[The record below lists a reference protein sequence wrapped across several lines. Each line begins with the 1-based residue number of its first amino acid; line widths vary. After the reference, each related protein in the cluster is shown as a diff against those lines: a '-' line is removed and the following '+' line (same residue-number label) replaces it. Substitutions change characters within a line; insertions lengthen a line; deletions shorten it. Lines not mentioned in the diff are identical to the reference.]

1 VWSVSADAE
10 ESIVGKK
17 HCERASLNARL
28 PAIKLYE
35 YTVNSRD
42 QKAATPQRGKNAKRF
57 RPKV

>member
-1 VWSVSADAE
+1 
-10 ESIVGKK
+10 VGKK
-17 HCERASLNARL
+17 HCERASLNAHL

-57 RPKV
+57 RPRV